1 MSSPCKP
8 SVDRRATRAT
18 RSSRRTTPRHVHP
31 AVLLGDTLDTE
42 KVKADY
48 QHGVLTVTIPTAE
61 VAKARK
67 VEVSGTGE
75 DKAAIEAGGSETS
88 SKAQKSDAA

>member
-1 MSSPCKP
+1 
-8 SVDRRATRAT
+8 
-18 RSSRRTTPRHVHP
+18 
-31 AVLLGDTLDTE
+31 
-42 KVKADY
+42 
-48 QHGVLTVTIPTAE
+48 VTIPTAE